1 MFIIEKVRNSNHLEI
16 LVKKPAKNNFLND
29 KWKKIIFFSII
40 VIAIEFSGHGIF
52 ASLFRLLSSG
62 N

>member
-1 MFIIEKVRNSNHLEI
+1 M
-16 LVKKPAKNNFLND
+16 NNFLND
-29 KWKKIIFFSII
+29 KWKKIIFFAIII
-40 VIAIEFSGHGIF
+40 VAIEFSGHGIF

>member
-1 MFIIEKVRNSNHLEI
+1 M
-16 LVKKPAKNNFLND
+16 NNFLND
-29 KWKKIIFFSII
+29 KWKKIIFFAII
-40 VIAIEFSGHGIF
+40 VIAIEFSGYGIF